1 MNIVKLSIEEKRRL
15 ENVRMKLSDLCSWF
29 RATPN
34 WTLLYDAAK
43 VDAIDAMLGG
53 IALCSGKEMMGILES
68 LKKEF
73 DKIVL
78 PKEEK
83 LNSVMSEL
91 INRFGLKDEDQIA
104 EKIQQLMDSELN
116 NQFVQKLIDII
127 NSYYP
132 GQVSDSLSALIFISE
147 IIKQIASMRDIQ
159 TNTNTLC
166 VNIDALTAE
175 NANLKAM
182 VASLKAENNRLKSN
196 K

>member
-1 MNIVKLSIEEKRRL
+1 MNTIE
-15 ENVRMKLSDLCSWF
+15 F
-29 RATPN
+29 
-34 WTLLYDAAK
+34 
-43 VDAIDAMLGG
+43 
-53 IALCSGKEMMGILES
+53 

-116 NQFVQKLIDII
+116 NQFVNQLIQNKLIDII

-132 GQVSDSLSALIFISE
+132 GQVSDSLSALIFISD
-147 IIKQIASMRDIQ
+147 IIKKAASTKDIQ
-159 TNTNTLC
+159 NNTNVLC
-166 VNIDALTAE
+166 VNVDTLKTE
-175 NANLKAM
+175 NATLKPENDK
-182 VASLKAENNRLKSN
+182 LKYNE
-196 K
+196 